1 MLTIDTNGA
10 SGRMPGHALPK
21 PARTRRWRKVLEIFS
36 TGMTVLI
43 AMLAAAAIVVAIA
56 SHMSSQGQYMA
67 FGHPVM
73 TVVSGSMAPV
83 IDTGDVI
90 IDSQVT
96 PSETRHLHV
105 GQIISF
111 REALGS
117 AVIIT
122 HRIVGIKVKKHRV
135 GYYTKGDANQG
146 QDLIL
151 RPAKNVVGVYQYS
164 IRDGGY
170 LLSALHQPLI
180 MGLLLVSVIL
190 FFAAGPLFRMARK
203 LDKRASADSGSHR
216 RNAEA

>member
-1 MLTIDTNGA
+1 MLTIDTNGTP
-10 SGRMPGHALPK
+10 GRLPGHALPK
-21 PARTRRWRKVLEIFS
+21 PARAGRWRKVLEIFS
-36 TGMTVLI
+36 TTMTVLI
-43 AMLAAAAIVVAIA
+43 AMLASAAIVVAIA

-73 TVVSGSMAPV
+73 TVVSGSMSPV

-90 IDSQVT
+90 IDGQVT
-96 PSETRHLHV
+96 PAESRHLHV

-111 REALGS
+111 RESPGS
-117 AVIIT
+117 PVIIT
-122 HRIVGIKVKKHRV
+122 HRIVGIHVRKARV

-146 QDLIL
+146 QDLVL

-180 MGLLLVSVIL
+180 IALLLVSVIL
-190 FFAAGPLFRMARK
+190 FFAAAPLFRMARK
-203 LDKRASADSGSHR
+203 LDKRASDDTGSHR

>member
-10 SGRMPGHALPK
+10 PGRMPGHALPK
-21 PARTRRWRKVLEIFS
+21 PARAGRWRKVLEIFS
-36 TGMTVLI
+36 TTMTVLI
-43 AMLAAAAIVVAIA
+43 AMLASAAIVVAVA

-73 TVVSGSMAPV
+73 TVVSGSMSPT
-83 IDTGDVI
+83 INTGDVI
-90 IDSQVT
+90 IDNQVT
-96 PSETRHLHV
+96 PAEARHLHV
-105 GQIISF
+105 GQVISF
-111 REALGS
+111 REAPGS
-117 AVIIT
+117 PVIIT
-122 HRIVGIKVKKHRV
+122 HRIVGIKVKKSRV

-146 QDLIL
+146 QDLVL

-180 MGLLLVSVIL
+180 IGLLLVSVIL
-190 FFAAGPLFRMARK
+190 FFAAPPLFRMARK
-203 LDKRASADSGSHR
+203 LDKRGDDTGSHR